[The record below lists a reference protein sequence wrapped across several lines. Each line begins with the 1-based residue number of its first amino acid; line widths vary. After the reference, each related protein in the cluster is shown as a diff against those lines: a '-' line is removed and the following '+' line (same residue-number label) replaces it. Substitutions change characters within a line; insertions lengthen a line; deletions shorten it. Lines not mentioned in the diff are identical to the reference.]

1 MTWVASQSV
10 CIEFT
15 IDYCWYFFVCVW
27 ACDTIGPSCVRLPV
41 FRGTSRHLWLSSDG
55 HRGSFSHSVYD
66 NEGETR
72 NALKS
77 FPFSSPFSSVS
88 LYHSF
93 FTGIMTSL
101 LHTSQFLLHCFIC
114 DYGCNDSFFF
124 LFRWFSVMFM
134 NTPCSQSCCLKRF
147 CTVIHRQGL
156 LFWHNDG
163 MMCRFLSNTYK

>member
-1 MTWVASQSV
+1 MARVASQSV
-10 CIEFT
+10 CIGFK
-15 IDYCWYFFVCVW
+15 IDMCWCFCVW

-41 FRGTSRHLWLSSDG
+41 FLGTSRHLWLSSHG
-55 HRGSFSHSVYD
+55 HRGSFSHSVCD
-66 NEGETR
+66 NEEETR

-101 LHTSQFLLHCFIC
+101 LHTSQFPLYYFIC

-124 LFRWFSVMFM
+124 LFRWFSTVLFM
-134 NTPCSQSCCLKRF
+134 NKPCSQSCCGKRLSF
-147 CTVIHRQGL
+147 SAIHRQDL
-156 LFWHNDG
+156 VVWQCLNEMLFS
-163 MMCRFLSNTYK
+163 F